1 MALPI
6 QSIDYQVL
14 VNAAKDIAVGA
25 GSADY
30 EDLQIL
36 YTTTNKFVAKMG
48 EVVVTIKI
56 EGVM

>member
-6 QSIDYQVL
+6 QSIDSQVL
-14 VNAAKDIAVGA
+14 INAVKDVAVGA

-30 EDLQIL
+30 EDVEIL